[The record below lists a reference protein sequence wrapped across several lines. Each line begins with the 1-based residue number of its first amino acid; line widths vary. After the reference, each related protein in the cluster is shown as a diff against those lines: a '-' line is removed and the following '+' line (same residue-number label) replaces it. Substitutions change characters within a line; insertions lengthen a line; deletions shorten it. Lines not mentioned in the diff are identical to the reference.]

1 VKADVGVALLI
12 VAIVLLMIIPIPDFL
27 LDFFQLL
34 NLSISLVILFSTM
47 YITHI
52 LELASFPTLLLIVT
66 IFRLALNVAST
77 RAILLQGPK
86 FEGKVIK
93 TFGEFVVG
101 GNYVVGIIVF
111 LILVIIQ
118 FIVIT
123 RGSERIAEVAARF
136 TLDAM
141 PGKQMSVDA
150 DLNAGLIN
158 EAEARKRREEI
169 RREADFYGAMDG
181 ASKFVRGDAIA
192 SIIITIVN
200 SIGGIIIGVLMH
212 QQGIVEAAKT
222 FLLFT
227 VGDGLVSQLPALMVS
242 TATGI
247 LVSRS
252 ATEDNLGT
260 ELVKELSGEKRVI
273 ILTGV
278 VILLLGILTP
288 LPTFTSILIGGIF
301 LVVGL
306 IIKGPEVQPE
316 VPGGVPPTG
325 GIGGISTG
333 VPAPSG
339 PILST
344 PEEVS
349 EVLQS
354 DTVEINIGY
363 GLLPLADLSQGG
375 DMLERLTMI
384 RRQLAQEL
392 GLVLSPIRVRD
403 SVILKPNEYAM
414 FIRGAEVARYEL
426 FPNRLL
432 AINPGFVSEK
442 IPGIEVKEPAFGLQ
456 AFWIDESKK
465 DEATHKGYTVV
476 DPPTVFATHVTEV
489 LRKYA
494 PELLGNREFQ
504 LLVDGVRNKFDR
516 LVDDVFNVVKPTVV
530 KRVLQ
535 ELLREV
541 VSIRNLPYIFELIL
555 DNADKARDM
564 ESLVEYV
571 RRGLKRQISGKLL
584 SQDKQIHA
592 VAIDSDIERML
603 TESISESDDGRYLS
617 VNPQIMREIIEKIS
631 QELEQLMRKGYMPI
645 LVVSGAIR
653 PYIAK
658 MVLRFIP
665 GVTVIAFEEVP
676 EDINLSIEGVV
687 RI

>member
-1 VKADVGVALLI
+1 VKADVAVALLI
-12 VAIVLLMIIPIPDFL
+12 VAMVLLMIIPIPDFL

-34 NLSISLVILFSTM
+34 NISISLVILFSTM
-47 YITHI
+47 YITHA

-77 RAILLQGPK
+77 RAILLEGPK
-86 FEGKVIK
+86 FGGKVIQ
-93 TFGEFVVG
+93 TFGNFVVG
-101 GNYVVGIIVF
+101 GDYVVGIVVF

-150 DLNAGLIN
+150 DLNAGLIT
-158 EAEARKRREEI
+158 EEEARRRREEI

-212 QQGIVEAAKT
+212 QLGLADAAKT

-227 VGDGLVSQLPALMVS
+227 VGDGLVSQIPALMVS

-252 ATEDNLGT
+252 ATEENLGT
-260 ELVKELSGEKRVI
+260 ELVKELSGEKKVI

-288 LPTFTSILIGGIF
+288 LPTFTSILIGGLF
-301 LVVGL
+301 LVVG
-306 IIKGPEVQPE
+306 IVIKEPEVQPE
-316 VPGGVPPTG
+316 IPGGIPTG
-325 GIGGISTG
+325 GIPGGAPTPTG
-333 VPAPSG
+333 PV
-339 PILST
+339 LST

-414 FIRGAEVARYEL
+414 YIRGAEVARYEL

-432 AINPGFVSEK
+432 AINPGFVSER

-465 DEATHKGYTVV
+465 DEASQKGFTVV

-494 PELLGNREFQ
+494 PELLGNKEFQ

-535 ELLREV
+535 ELLRES

-571 RRGLKRQISGKLL
+571 RRGLKRQICGKLL

-592 VAIDSDIERML
+592 IALDSDLERML
-603 TESISESDDGRYLS
+603 TESISESDEGRYLS

-631 QELEQLMRKGYMPI
+631 KELEQLMRKGFIPI

-653 PYIAK
+653 PYLAK

-676 EDINLSIEGVV
+676 EDVNLSIEGVV

>member
-1 VKADVGVALLI
+1 
-12 VAIVLLMIIPIPDFL
+12 MIIPIPDFL

-34 NLSISLVILFSTM
+34 NISISLVILFSTM
-47 YITHI
+47 YITHA

-77 RAILLQGPK
+77 RAILLEGPK
-86 FEGKVIK
+86 FGGKVIQ
-93 TFGEFVVG
+93 TFGNFVVG
-101 GNYVVGIIVF
+101 GNYVVGIVVF

-150 DLNAGLIN
+150 DLNAGLIT
-158 EAEARKRREEI
+158 EEEARRRREEI

-192 SIIITIVN
+192 SIIITLVN

-212 QQGIVEAAKT
+212 RLGFGEAART
-222 FLLFT
+222 FLLYT
-227 VGDGLVSQLPALMVS
+227 VGDGLVSQIPALMVS

-247 LVSRS
+247 IVSRS
-252 ATEDNLGT
+252 ATKDNLGA
-260 ELVKELSGEKRVI
+260 ELIKELSGEKKVI
-273 ILTGV
+273 VLTGV
-278 VILLLGILTP
+278 VIILLGLFTP
-288 LPTFTSILIGGIF
+288 LPTFTSLLIGGMF
-301 LVVGL
+301 LVVG
-306 IIKGPEVQPE
+306 IMIREEVQTQ
-316 VPGGVPPTG
+316 VQPGVAGAPGVAGGPPSGVPTG
-325 GIGGISTG
+325 P
-333 VPAPSG
+333 V
-339 PILST
+339 LST
-344 PEEVS
+344 PEEVA
-349 EVLQS
+349 EVLQA

-403 SVILKPNEYAM
+403 SVLLKPNEYAIY
-414 FIRGAEVARYEL
+414 IRGAEVARYEL

-432 AINPGFVSEK
+432 AINPGFITER

-465 DEATHKGYTVV
+465 DEAIQKGYTVV
-476 DPPTVFATHVTEV
+476 DPPTVFATHVTEI
-489 LRKYA
+489 LRRYA
-494 PELLGNREFQ
+494 PELLGNKEFQ
-504 LLVDGVRNKFDR
+504 LLVDGLRNKFDR

-530 KRVLQ
+530 KKVLQ
-535 ELLREV
+535 ELLREG
-541 VSIRNLPYIFELIL
+541 VSIRNLPFIFELIL
-555 DNADKARDM
+555 DNTERARDV

-571 RRGLKRQISGKLL
+571 RRGLKRQIASKLV

-592 VAIDSDIERML
+592 VALDSELERIL
-603 TESISESDDGRYLS
+603 TESISESDEGRYLS

-631 QELEQLMRKGYMPI
+631 QELEQLMRKGYSPI

-653 PYIAK
+653 PYLAR

-665 GVTVIAFEEVP
+665 GITVIAFEEVP
-676 EDINLSIEGVV
+676 EDVNLSIEGVV

>member
-1 VKADVGVALLI
+1 
-12 VAIVLLMIIPIPDFL
+12 
-27 LDFFQLL
+27 
-34 NLSISLVILFSTM
+34 M
-47 YITHI
+47 YIANA
-52 LELASFPTLLLIVT
+52 LELASFPTILLIIT

-86 FEGKVIK
+86 FGGKVIQA
-93 TFGEFVVG
+93 FGNFVVG
-101 GNYVVGIIVF
+101 GNYVVGIVVF

-150 DLNAGLIN
+150 DLNAGLIT
-158 EAEARKRREEI
+158 EDEARHRREQI

-192 SIIITIVN
+192 SIIITLVN

-212 QQGIVEAAKT
+212 QMGFADAAKT
-222 FLLFT
+222 FLLYT
-227 VGDGLVSQLPALMVS
+227 VGDGLVSQIPALMVS

-252 ATEDNLGT
+252 ATEDNLGA
-260 ELVKELSGEKRVI
+260 ELIKELSSEKRVI
-273 ILTGV
+273 ILTGSV
-278 VILLLGILTP
+278 VIFLGLFTP
-288 LPTFTSILIGGIF
+288 LPTLTSLLIGGLF
-301 LVVGL
+301 
-306 IIKGPEVQPE
+306 IIAGVMIRKEKVAQPE
-316 VPGGVPPTG
+316 AGPAAGVGGVIPT
-325 GIGGISTG
+325 
-333 VPAPSG
+333 APSG

-344 PEEVS
+344 PEEVA
-349 EVLQS
+349 EVIQS

-375 DMLERLTMI
+375 DILERLTMI

-403 SVILKPNEYAM
+403 SVILKPNEYAI
-414 FIRGAEVARYEL
+414 FIRGAEVSRYEL
-426 FPNRLL
+426 IPNRLL
-432 AINPGFVSEK
+432 AINPGFVTEK
-442 IPGIEVKEPAFGLQ
+442 IAGIEVKEPAFGLE

-465 DEATHKGYTVV
+465 NEAVQKGYTIV

-494 PELLGNREFQ
+494 PELLGNKEYQ
-504 LLVDGVRNKFDR
+504 LLVDGLRSKFDR
-516 LVDDVFNVVKPTVV
+516 LVDDVFSSAKPTVV
-530 KRVLQ
+530 KKVLQ
-535 ELLREV
+535 ELLNEGI
-541 VSIRNLPYIFELIL
+541 SIRNLSFIFELIL
-555 DNADKARDM
+555 DNVEKARDI
-564 ESLVEYV
+564 ESLTEYV
-571 RRGLKRQISGKLL
+571 RRGLKRQIATKLL
-584 SQDKQIHA
+584 AADKQIHA
-592 VAIDSDIERML
+592 IALDSDLERIL
-603 TESISESDDGRYLS
+603 TESITEGEQGRFLN

-631 QELEQLMRKGYMPI
+631 QELEKLMRKGYPPVLI
-645 LVVSGAIR
+645 VSSSIR
-653 PYIAK
+653 PYLAK

-665 GVTVIAFEEVP
+665 GVSVISFEEVP
-676 EDINLSIEGVV
+676 EDISLSIEGVV

>member
-1 VKADVGVALLI
+1 MNTDIIVALLV
-12 VAIVLLMIIPIPDFL
+12 VAIVFLMIIPIPNFL

-34 NLSISLVILFSTM
+34 NISLSLVILFSTM
-47 YITHI
+47 YIANA
-52 LELASFPTLLLIVT
+52 LELASFPTILLIIT

-86 FEGKVIK
+86 FGGKVIQA
-93 TFGEFVVG
+93 FGNFVVG
-101 GNYVVGIIVF
+101 GNYVVGIVVF

-150 DLNAGLIN
+150 DLNAGLIT
-158 EAEARKRREEI
+158 EDEARHRREQI

-192 SIIITIVN
+192 SIIITLVN

-212 QQGIVEAAKT
+212 QMGFADAAKT
-222 FLLFT
+222 FLLYT
-227 VGDGLVSQLPALMVS
+227 VGDGLVSQIPALMVS

-252 ATEDNLGT
+252 ATEDNLGA
-260 ELVKELSGEKRVI
+260 ELIKELSSEKRVI
-273 ILTGV
+273 ILTGSV
-278 VILLLGILTP
+278 VIFLGLFTP
-288 LPTFTSILIGGIF
+288 LPTLTSLLIGGLF
-301 LVVGL
+301 
-306 IIKGPEVQPE
+306 IIAGVMIRKEKVAQPE
-316 VPGGVPPTG
+316 AGPAAGVGGVIPT
-325 GIGGISTG
+325 
-333 VPAPSG
+333 APSG

-344 PEEVS
+344 PEEVA
-349 EVLQS
+349 EVIQS

-375 DMLERLTMI
+375 DILERLTMI

-403 SVILKPNEYAM
+403 SVILKPNEYAI
-414 FIRGAEVARYEL
+414 FIRGAEVSRYEL
-426 FPNRLL
+426 IPNRLL
-432 AINPGFVSEK
+432 AINPGFVTEK
-442 IPGIEVKEPAFGLQ
+442 IAGIEVKEPAFGLE

-465 DEATHKGYTVV
+465 NEAVQKGYTIV

-494 PELLGNREFQ
+494 PELLGNKEYQ
-504 LLVDGVRNKFDR
+504 LLVDGLRSKFDR
-516 LVDDVFNVVKPTVV
+516 LVDDVFSSAKPTVV
-530 KRVLQ
+530 KKVLQ
-535 ELLREV
+535 ELLNEGI
-541 VSIRNLPYIFELIL
+541 SIRNLSFIFELIL
-555 DNADKARDM
+555 DNVEKARDI
-564 ESLVEYV
+564 ESLTEYV
-571 RRGLKRQISGKLL
+571 RRGLKRQIATKLL
-584 SQDKQIHA
+584 AADKQIHA
-592 VAIDSDIERML
+592 IALDSDLERIL
-603 TESISESDDGRYLS
+603 TESITEGEQGRFLN

-631 QELEQLMRKGYMPI
+631 QELEKLMRKGYPPVLI
-645 LVVSGAIR
+645 VSSSIR
-653 PYIAK
+653 PYLAK

-665 GVTVIAFEEVP
+665 GVSVISFEEVP
-676 EDINLSIEGVV
+676 EDISLSIEGVV

>member
-1 VKADVGVALLI
+1 VKADVAVALLI
-12 VAIVLLMIIPIPDFL
+12 VAMVLLMIIPIPDFL

-34 NLSISLVILFSTM
+34 NISISLVILFSTM
-47 YITHI
+47 YITHA

-77 RAILLQGPK
+77 RAILLEGPK
-86 FEGKVIK
+86 FGGKVIQ
-93 TFGEFVVG
+93 TFGNFVVG
-101 GNYVVGIIVF
+101 GNYVVGIVVF

-150 DLNAGLIN
+150 DLNAGLIT
-158 EAEARKRREEI
+158 EEEARRRREEI

-192 SIIITIVN
+192 SIIITLVN

-212 QQGIVEAAKT
+212 RLGFADAAKT
-222 FLLFT
+222 FLLYT
-227 VGDGLVSQLPALMVS
+227 VGDGLVSQIPALMVS

-247 LVSRS
+247 IVSRS
-252 ATEDNLGT
+252 ATKDNLGT
-260 ELVKELSGEKRVI
+260 ELIKELSGEKKVI

-278 VILLLGILTP
+278 VIIFLGLFTP
-288 LPTFTSILIGGIF
+288 LPTFTSLLIGGMF
-301 LVVGL
+301 LVVG
-306 IIKGPEVQPE
+306 IMIKEEVQPQ
-316 VPGGVPPTG
+316 VQPGVAGAPGVAGGPPSGVPTG
-325 GIGGISTG
+325 P
-333 VPAPSG
+333 V
-339 PILST
+339 LST
-344 PEEVS
+344 PEEVA
-349 EVLQS
+349 EVLQA

-403 SVILKPNEYAM
+403 SVLLKPNEYAVY
-414 FIRGAEVARYEL
+414 IRGAEVTRYEL

-432 AINPGFVSEK
+432 AINPGFITER

-465 DEATHKGYTVV
+465 DEAIQKGYTVV
-476 DPPTVFATHVTEV
+476 DPPTVFATHVTEI
-489 LRKYA
+489 LRRYA

-504 LLVDGVRNKFDR
+504 LLVDGLRNKFDR

-530 KRVLQ
+530 KKVLQ
-535 ELLREV
+535 ELLRES
-541 VSIRNLPYIFELIL
+541 VSIRNLPFIFELIL
-555 DNADKARDM
+555 DNAERARDV

-571 RRGLKRQISGKLL
+571 RRGLKRQIASKLL

-592 VAIDSDIERML
+592 VALDSELERIL
-603 TESISESDDGRYLS
+603 TESISESDEGRYLS

-631 QELEQLMRKGYMPI
+631 QELEQLMRKGYSPI

-653 PYIAK
+653 PYLAR

-665 GVTVIAFEEVP
+665 GITVIAFEEVP
-676 EDINLSIEGVV
+676 EDVNLSIEGVV

>member
-1 VKADVGVALLI
+1 MKADVAVALLI
-12 VAIVLLMIIPIPDFL
+12 VAMVLLMIIPIPDFL

-34 NLSISLVILFSTM
+34 NISISLVILFSTM
-47 YITHI
+47 YITHA

-77 RAILLQGPK
+77 RAILLEGPK
-86 FEGKVIK
+86 FGGKVIQ
-93 TFGEFVVG
+93 TFGNFVVG
-101 GNYVVGIIVF
+101 GNYVVGIVVF

-150 DLNAGLIN
+150 DLNAGLIT
-158 EAEARKRREEI
+158 EEEARRRREEI

-192 SIIITIVN
+192 SIIITLVN

-212 QQGIVEAAKT
+212 RLGFADAAKT
-222 FLLFT
+222 FLLYT
-227 VGDGLVSQLPALMVS
+227 VGDGLVSQIPALMVS

-247 LVSRS
+247 IVSRS
-252 ATEDNLGT
+252 ATKDNLGT
-260 ELVKELSGEKRVI
+260 ELIKELSGEKKVI

-278 VILLLGILTP
+278 VIIFLGLFTP
-288 LPTFTSILIGGIF
+288 LPTFTSLLIGGMF
-301 LVVGL
+301 LVVG
-306 IIKGPEVQPE
+306 IMIKEEVQPQ
-316 VPGGVPPTG
+316 VQPGVAGAPGVAGGPPSGVPTG
-325 GIGGISTG
+325 P
-333 VPAPSG
+333 V
-339 PILST
+339 LST
-344 PEEVS
+344 PEEVA
-349 EVLQS
+349 EVLQA

-403 SVILKPNEYAM
+403 SVLLKPNEYAVY
-414 FIRGAEVARYEL
+414 IRGAEVTRYEL

-432 AINPGFVSEK
+432 AINPGFITER

-465 DEATHKGYTVV
+465 DEAIQKGYTVV
-476 DPPTVFATHVTEV
+476 DPPTVFATHVTEI
-489 LRKYA
+489 LRRYA

-504 LLVDGVRNKFDR
+504 LLVDGLRNKFDR

-530 KRVLQ
+530 KKVLQ
-535 ELLREV
+535 ELLRES
-541 VSIRNLPYIFELIL
+541 VSIRNLPFIFELIL
-555 DNADKARDM
+555 DNAERARDV

-571 RRGLKRQISGKLL
+571 RRGLKRQIASKLL

-592 VAIDSDIERML
+592 VALDSELERIL
-603 TESISESDDGRYLS
+603 TESISESDEGRYLS

-631 QELEQLMRKGYMPI
+631 QELEQLMRKGYSPI

-653 PYIAK
+653 PYLAR

-665 GVTVIAFEEVP
+665 GITVIAFEEVP
-676 EDINLSIEGVV
+676 EDVNLSIEGVV

>member
-1 VKADVGVALLI
+1 MKADVAVALLI

-34 NLSISLVILFSTM
+34 NISISLVILFSTM
-47 YITHI
+47 YITHA

-77 RAILLQGPK
+77 RAILLEGPK
-86 FEGKVIK
+86 FQGKVIQ
-93 TFGEFVVG
+93 TFGNFVVG
-101 GNYVVGIIVF
+101 GNYVVGIVVF

-150 DLNAGLIN
+150 DLNAGLIT
-158 EAEARKRREEI
+158 EEEARRRREEI

-192 SIIITIVN
+192 SIIITLVN

-212 QQGIVEAAKT
+212 RLGFGEAART
-222 FLLFT
+222 FLLYT
-227 VGDGLVSQLPALMVS
+227 VGDGLVSQIPALMVS

-247 LVSRS
+247 IVSRS
-252 ATEDNLGT
+252 ATKDNLGA
-260 ELVKELSGEKRVI
+260 ELIKELSGEKKVI
-273 ILTGV
+273 VLTGV
-278 VILLLGILTP
+278 VIILLGLFTP
-288 LPTFTSILIGGIF
+288 LPTFTSLLIGGMF
-301 LVVGL
+301 LVVG
-306 IIKGPEVQPE
+306 IMIREEVQPQ
-316 VPGGVPPTG
+316 VQPGVAGAPGVAGGPPSGVPTG
-325 GIGGISTG
+325 P
-333 VPAPSG
+333 V
-339 PILST
+339 LST
-344 PEEVS
+344 PEEVA
-349 EVLQS
+349 EVLQA

-403 SVILKPNEYAM
+403 SVLLKPNEYAIY
-414 FIRGAEVARYEL
+414 IRGAEVARYEL

-432 AINPGFVSEK
+432 AINPGFITER

-465 DEATHKGYTVV
+465 EEAIQKGYTVV
-476 DPPTVFATHVTEV
+476 DPPTVFATHVTEI

-504 LLVDGVRNKFDR
+504 LLVDGLRNKFDR

-530 KRVLQ
+530 KKVLQ
-535 ELLREV
+535 ELLREG
-541 VSIRNLPYIFELIL
+541 VSIRNLPFIFELIL
-555 DNADKARDM
+555 DNAEKARDV

-571 RRGLKRQISGKLL
+571 RRGLKRQIASKLM

-592 VAIDSDIERML
+592 VALDSELERIL
-603 TESISESDDGRYLS
+603 TESISESDEGRYLS

-631 QELEQLMRKGYMPI
+631 QELEQLMRKGYSPI

-653 PYIAK
+653 PYLAR

-665 GVTVIAFEEVP
+665 GITVIAFEEVP
-676 EDINLSIEGVV
+676 EDVNLSIEGVV
-687 RI
+687 RV